1 MIRICKKCGREFHVK
16 YERQQYCDI
25 HCANSAKAALWKN
38 GVVIACDECGGR
50 KYLSLSQY
58 RLKLEHPTYRSLS
71 ICSACEMKRQPSY
84 AWLRVER
91 RD

>member
-1 MIRICKKCGREFHVK
+1 MRVCKKCGREFHVK

-25 HCANSAKAALWKN
+25 HCSNSAKAARFKN

-50 KYLSLSQY
+50 NYLSLSQY
-58 RLKLEHPTYRSLS
+58 RLKAEHPHYRRV
-71 ICSACEMKRQPSY
+71 CPACEMKRHPGY

-91 RD
+91 NTR